1 MRFLLALALLYLL
14 PLYTFA
20 AKKGS
25 TGRFV
30 TFLSRSQAQSPLKL
44 DDASYD
50 DLTSTPR
57 DFTVIV
63 LLTALE
69 ARFGCQ
75 LCREFQPEWDLLGKS
90 WIKGDRQGD
99 SRVIYGTLDF
109 LDGKGTFQKVSSLG
123 LRSYP
128 VLRRG
133 LIYGTAY
140 APNGSAYA
148 TLSTN

>member
-1 MRFLLALALLYLL
+1 MRFLLALVLYLL
-14 PLYTFA
+14 PLCASA
-20 AKKGS
+20 ARKGS
-25 TGRFV
+25 TGRFE
-30 TFLSRSQAQSPLKL
+30 TFLARSQAQSPLKL

-109 LDGKGTFQKVSSLG
+109 LDGKGTFQKVINAG

-128 VLRRG
+128 ALRRD
-133 LIYGTAY
+133 LIYGIAY
-140 APNGSAYA
+140 APNGSAYVA
-148 TLSTN
+148 LFTN